1 MRDILI
7 LKEGKK
13 GILKTI
19 DLSSFKILEQI
30 ILACQLLEMEENK
43 NF

>member
-1 MRDILI
+1 MREILI

-13 GILKTI
+13 GILKTT

-30 ILACQLLEMEENK
+30 IKKLVSS
-43 NF
+43 